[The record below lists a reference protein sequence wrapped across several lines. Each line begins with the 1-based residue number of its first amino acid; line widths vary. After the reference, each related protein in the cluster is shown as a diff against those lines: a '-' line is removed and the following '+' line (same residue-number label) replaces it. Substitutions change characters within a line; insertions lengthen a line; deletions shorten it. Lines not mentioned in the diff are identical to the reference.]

1 MTDLSNM
8 PLQQQLETYMKSF
21 QEEERWEAMTLFSS
35 EGLPMASVG
44 YSLIYNQENLLEFAF
59 SLIES
64 VRLLGDDL
72 PAREITIR
80 GRERKT
86 LVFKY
91 FEAWDDELILAAVV
105 SGRRGY
111 KRAMAKL
118 IKWLE
123 SH

>member
-91 FEAWDDELILAAVV
+91 FKAWDDELILAAVV
-105 SGRRGY
+105 SGRKGY
-111 KRAMAKL
+111 KRAMGKL
-118 IKWLE
+118 IRWLE
-123 SH
+123 SN

>member
-1 MTDLSNM
+1 MTDISNM

-64 VRLLGDDL
+64 VHLLGDDL

-111 KRAMAKL
+111 KRAMGKL